1 MDKISISHIG
11 KELKNL
17 DSSKAVQE
25 SDIPTKK
32 NTRDSINN
40 KIRNNI
46 DVFAF
51 VLYQGFH
58 KSIETDK
65 FPDVTPLFRKED
77 RTMKDNYRPISILPN
92 LSKVLQRC
100 IYNKLCNNDQII
112 SNIIYKNRKNF

>member
-1 MDKISISHIG
+1 MDKITISHIG
-11 KELKNL
+11 EELENL
-17 DSSKAVQE
+17 DSSEAVQE

-32 NTRDSINN
+32 YIRDSVNN

-51 VLYQGFH
+51 VLYQGFN

-65 FPDVTPLFRKED
+65 FPDITPLFRKED

-112 SNIIYKNRKNF
+112 SNIIYKNGKNF

>member
-32 NTRDSINN
+32 NIRDSINN

-58 KSIETDK
+58 KSIEIDK

-112 SNIIYKNRKNF
+112 SNIIYKNGKNF

>member
-112 SNIIYKNRKNF
+112 SNIIYKNGKNF

>member
-32 NTRDSINN
+32 NIRDSINN

-92 LSKVLQRC
+92 LPKVLQRC

-112 SNIIYKNRKNF
+112 SNIIYKNGKNF